1 MSNKRTKHRWLY
13 KLMLFGLLL
22 PAGTTAVAVGAEAAA
37 PSAVVTTVHADH
49 GNGHSSSNHHHNSS
63 SSRKPNNKGQKNKS
77 GGKGSGSKPGGS
89 SAKQSSGDSGAKPN
103 SAWDQALD
111 TLGKDAKD
119 KSDPMQHKN
128 DKNTTDSDQNN
139 NGGGQDKKQADFL
152 TILNSK
158 GDDGGSYMNIWGFLG
173 QANTTFWNGSNS
185 SSLST
190 SYDGLSDFTTGG
202 NKDTQRYGAAY
213 NAAGRYAY
221 VMQSVGLDQGF
232 KSGFKKPSLIYQIA
246 GVCEQVAYVVLGSAD
261 RIFDAAL
268 RLLEWMNPIAWA
280 RNGISSAPASF
291 APLARVVHELY
302 GASKSMGVAIIGLIL
317 AGSLTL
323 AALGITVGT
332 GQAHVGQGKAIT
344 NTFVNLLKRL
354 FVFAILP
361 VFVMYFFDATVKDAQ
376 GIFDDMPNAVSNYA
390 VFGSM
395 VDYNHWVLRSRLD
408 LPAGVRLS
416 SSLSEKN
423 ITPLT
428 HSEIM
433 KINQDGAGYTQ
444 LSGLT
449 NSVSGNASG
458 GGVNLMQSDSSN
470 NQLDNQ
476 AKAMIN
482 SFKRGDSIQASDYG
496 AAVEPGIRT
505 NAAKQSD
512 DKSGNDKGKSN
523 DDNGGSSDSELSQ
536 ELTKTMYN
544 DNAHLNNGGDYT
556 DSFRGS
562 GIPAN
567 GSLLQGY
574 DQSRGGLSTLG
585 MYAYLETTADG
596 NSMDIVA
603 PAYLSN
609 ETAQPRHRSVVIV
622 GTGIEQTGNLV
633 WSFGLAVG
641 LAFLVA
647 GYIIETLKTII
658 ESVMGLTAG
667 VVETAFASLRGGVKL
682 ISIAAAVAIGVFGSA
697 MMYMVATKAYIAI
710 ASMSDTLLQGTNS
723 IVSGV
728 TNFMSFGAGSNSDA
742 VGLASSVNAITVNGA
757 VNIFE
762 GVFLLWV
769 AYLLLHYRGVV
780 VASLASLVEE
790 TANRIMATFGSL
802 SGQGSSGTR
811 GMILSN
817 SNTQNT
823 VGNAMSGMARS
834 AAPLAAAGAGLGGL
848 KALESKFG
856 GKDKSTLKGADQK
869 HNNNKQGTRTS
880 QFGSRS
886 SSNKRGFA
894 AERIANN
901 SGITHNNDRN
911 NAKNNQAKSLVERS
925 NEQNGLRESAN
936 EGAGY
941 QQGGFQNLAYSP
953 NAGDNSRNASNWAGD
968 QEQNS
973 LRDAGSI
980 GGSINDKDAM
990 NVGDMSN
997 MNSDGSSIGMDNDTN
1012 NAAMNDAAMNSSSLG
1027 NDLDTNN
1034 AAMNNAQTDMSNG
1047 LDRDEAL
1054 QNGLDGDTM
1063 NGSDGLDQNGLDQ
1076 NGLDR
1081 DEALQNGLD
1090 GDTMNGSDGLDQN
1103 GLDQNGLDQNGL
1115 DNEPLNTDASANGLD
1130 GQNTNGLSD
1139 AAAANASEIQD
1150 LNGQGNDVANQLY
1163 GNQSQNM
1170 AGAQNRNV
1178 AGNHNQQNQHN
1189 GRNSSR
1195 NSQNMQNGR
1204 SQAGQSI
1211 GTGAANRNGSIS
1223 MNSANNGLMNN
1234 NVSNSLQSTPINKN
1248 ASSAS
1253 VQSKMGDIHQ
1263 ANAVANRATSLA
1275 EANPSNKTLHNQ
1287 AEAAKQN
1294 LTNLQN
1300 NAMMDYNSQAIN
1312 SNMPQNSWL
1321 SSGTDGSK
1329 MSVGTANTAVDKVYD
1344 AQQKLSAAS
1353 DRYGA
1358 SSPQVQQATQ
1368 QLNQARKAA
1377 VGAGLDSS
1385 VVNSTKAI
1393 TAAHA
1398 QIADNAARLMSGTW
1412 TPQGG
1417 AAFKNSSSTRA
1428 IGI

>member
-37 PSAVVTTVHADH
+37 PSAVVTTVHAIE
-49 GNGHSSSNHHHNSS
+49 NPAST
-63 SSRKPNNKGQKNKS
+63 
-77 GGKGSGSKPGGS
+77 
-89 SAKQSSGDSGAKPN
+89 GAKPN

-202 NKDTQRYGAAY
+202 NQDTQRYGAAY

-232 KSGFKKPSLIYQIA
+232 KSGFKKPSFIYQIA

-428 HSEIM
+428 HAEIM

-512 DKSGNDKGKSN
+512 D
-523 DDNGGSSDSELSQ
+523 NGGSSDSELSQ

-544 DNAHLNNGGDYT
+544 DNAHLNNGGNYT

-723 IVSGV
+723 IVSSV

-901 SGITHNNDRN
+901 SGMTHNNDRN

-1012 NAAMNDAAMNSSSLG
+1012 NAAMNDAQTDMSNGLDRDEALQNGLDGDTMNGSDGLDQNGLDQNGLSDAAAANSAEIQDLNGQG
-1027 NDLDTNN
+1027 NDVANQLYGDQSQNMAGAQEQNSLRDAGSIGMDNDTNN
-1034 AAMNNAQTDMSNG
+1034 AAMNDAQTDMSNG

-1076 NGLDR
+1076 NGLD
-1081 DEALQNGLD
+1081 
-1090 GDTMNGSDGLDQN
+1090 
-1103 GLDQNGLDQNGL
+1103 
-1115 DNEPLNTDASANGLD
+1115 NEPLNTDASANGLD
-1130 GQNTNGLSD
+1130 GQNANGLSD
-1139 AAAANASEIQD
+1139 AAAANSAEIQD

-1204 SQAGQSI
+1204 NQSGQSI

-1321 SSGTDGSK
+1321 SSGTDGSN

-1385 VVNSTKAI
+1385 MVNNTKAI

-1398 QIADNAARLMSGTW
+1398 QIADNAAKLMSGTW

>member
-1 MSNKRTKHRWLY
+1 
-13 KLMLFGLLL
+13 MLFGLLL
-22 PAGTTAVAVGAEAAA
+22 PAGTTAVAVGAEAVA
-37 PSAVVTTVHADH
+37 PSAVVTTVHAAH
-49 GNGHSSSNHHHNSS
+49 GKHGKGHGGGNGNSSSNHHNSS
-63 SSRKPNNKGQKNKS
+63 SSHKTNNKGQKNKP

-139 NGGGQDKKQADFL
+139 NGGSQDKKQADFL

-158 GDDGGSYMNIWGFLG
+158 GDDGGSYMNVWGFLG

-202 NKDTQRYGAAY
+202 NQDTQRYGAAY

-361 VFVMYFFDATVKDAQ
+361 VFVMYFFDATVQDAQ

-408 LPAGVRLS
+408 LPAGVQLS
-416 SSLSEKN
+416 SALSEKN

-428 HSEIM
+428 HNEIM

-544 DNAHLNNGGDYT
+544 DNAHLNNGGNYT

-562 GIPAN
+562 GIPSN

-723 IVSGV
+723 IVSSV

-936 EGAGY
+936 DGAGY

-1012 NAAMNDAAMNSSSLG
+1012 NAAMNSSSLG
-1027 NDLDTNN
+1027 NDLDANN

-1076 NGLDR
+1076 NGLD
-1081 DEALQNGLD
+1081 
-1090 GDTMNGSDGLDQN
+1090 
-1103 GLDQNGLDQNGL
+1103 
-1115 DNEPLNTDASANGLD
+1115 NEPLNTDASANGLD
-1130 GQNTNGLSD
+1130 GQNANGLSD
-1139 AAAANASEIQD
+1139 AAAANAAEIQD

-1204 SQAGQSI
+1204 NQAGQSI

-1223 MNSANNGLMNN
+1223 MNSANNGLMNSN
-1234 NVSNSLQSTPINKN
+1234 TSNSLQSTPINKN

-1300 NAMMDYNSQAIN
+1300 GAMMDYNSQAIN

-1368 QLNQARKAA
+1368 QLNQARKEA

-1385 VVNSTKAI
+1385 MVNNTKAI

-1398 QIADNAARLMSGTW
+1398 QIADNAAKLMSGTW

>member
-1 MSNKRTKHRWLY
+1 
-13 KLMLFGLLL
+13 MLFGLLL

-37 PSAVVTTVHADH
+37 PSAVVTTVHADGKH
-49 GNGHSSSNHHHNSS
+49 GSGHGGGNGHSSSNHHHNSS
-63 SSRKPNNKGQKNKS
+63 SSRKPNNKGQKNKP

-202 NKDTQRYGAAY
+202 NQDTQRYGAAY

-302 GASKSMGVAIIGLIL
+302 SASKSMGVAIIGLIL

-361 VFVMYFFDATVKDAQ
+361 VFVMYFFDATVQDAQ
-376 GIFDDMPNAVSNYA
+376 HIFDDMPNAVSNYA

-408 LPAGVRLS
+408 LPAGVQLS
-416 SSLSEKN
+416 SALSEKN

-428 HSEIM
+428 HNEIM

-458 GGVNLMQSDSSN
+458 GGVNLMQSDSTN

-544 DNAHLNNGGDYT
+544 DNAHLNNGGNYT

-562 GIPAN
+562 GIPSN

-723 IVSGV
+723 IVQGRNSIVSSV

-1027 NDLDTNN
+1027 NDLDANN

-1076 NGLDR
+1076 NGLD
-1081 DEALQNGLD
+1081 
-1090 GDTMNGSDGLDQN
+1090 
-1103 GLDQNGLDQNGL
+1103 
-1115 DNEPLNTDASANGLD
+1115 NEPLNTDASANGLD
-1130 GQNTNGLSD
+1130 GQNANGLSD
-1139 AAAANASEIQD
+1139 AAAANAAEIQD

-1204 SQAGQSI
+1204 NQAGQSI

-1234 NVSNSLQSTPINKN
+1234 NTSNSLQSTPINKN

-1385 VVNSTKAI
+1385 MVNNTKAI

-1398 QIADNAARLMSGTW
+1398 QIADNAAKLMSGTW

>member
-1 MSNKRTKHRWLY
+1 
-13 KLMLFGLLL
+13 MLFGLLL

-37 PSAVVTTVHADH
+37 PSAVVTTVHAIKKH
-49 GNGHSSSNHHHNSS
+49 GQGSGNNNHSNRNDD
-63 SSRKPNNKGQKNKS
+63 KKNNNKGQKNKS

-232 KSGFKKPSLIYQIA
+232 KSGFKKPSFIYQIA

-428 HSEIM
+428 HAEIM

-444 LSGLT
+444 LAGLT

-505 NAAKQSD
+505 NAAKQSN
-512 DKSGNDKGKSN
+512 DKSGN
-523 DDNGGSSDSELSQ
+523 DNGGSSDSELSQ

-622 GTGIEQTGNLV
+622 GTGIEQTGNLI

-723 IVSGV
+723 IVSSV

-880 QFGSRS
+880 QFGSQS

-973 LRDAGSI
+973 LRDTGSI

-1012 NAAMNDAAMNSSSLG
+1012 NAAMNSSSLG
-1027 NDLDTNN
+1027 NDLDANN

-1076 NGLDR
+1076 NGLD
-1081 DEALQNGLD
+1081 
-1090 GDTMNGSDGLDQN
+1090 
-1103 GLDQNGLDQNGL
+1103 
-1115 DNEPLNTDASANGLD
+1115 NEPLNADASANGLD
-1130 GQNTNGLSD
+1130 GQNANGLSD
-1139 AAAANASEIQD
+1139 AAAANAAEIQD

-1204 SQAGQSI
+1204 NQAGQSI

-1223 MNSANNGLMNN
+1223 MNSANNGLMSNN
-1234 NVSNSLQSTPINKN
+1234 TSNSLQSTPINKN

-1300 NAMMDYNSQAIN
+1300 GAMMDYNSQAIN

-1385 VVNSTKAI
+1385 MVNNTKAI

-1398 QIADNAARLMSGTW
+1398 QIADNAAKLMSGTW

>member
-37 PSAVVTTVHADH
+37 PSAVVTTVHAAH
-49 GNGHSSSNHHHNSS
+49 GKGHSGGNGHSSSNHHHNSS

-202 NKDTQRYGAAY
+202 NQDTQRYGAAY

-416 SSLSEKN
+416 SALSEKN

-428 HSEIM
+428 HNEIM

-544 DNAHLNNGGDYT
+544 DNAHLNNGGDFT

-567 GSLLQGY
+567 SSLLQGY

-723 IVSGV
+723 IVSSV

-1027 NDLDTNN
+1027 NDLDANN

-1076 NGLDR
+1076 NGLD
-1081 DEALQNGLD
+1081 
-1090 GDTMNGSDGLDQN
+1090 
-1103 GLDQNGLDQNGL
+1103 
-1115 DNEPLNTDASANGLD
+1115 NEPLNTDASANGLD
-1130 GQNTNGLSD
+1130 GQNANGLSD
-1139 AAAANASEIQD
+1139 AAAANAAEIQD

-1163 GNQSQNM
+1163 GDQSQNM

-1204 SQAGQSI
+1204 NQAGQSI

-1234 NVSNSLQSTPINKN
+1234 NTSNSLQSTPINKN

-1300 NAMMDYNSQAIN
+1300 GAMMDYNSQAIN

-1368 QLNQARKAA
+1368 QLNQARKEA

-1385 VVNSTKAI
+1385 MVNNTKAI

-1398 QIADNAARLMSGTW
+1398 QIADNAAKLMSGTW

>member
-1 MSNKRTKHRWLY
+1 
-13 KLMLFGLLL
+13 MLFGLLL

-37 PSAVVTTVHADH
+37 PSAVVTIVHADGKH
-49 GNGHSSSNHHHNSS
+49 GSGHGGGNGHSSSNHHHNSS
-63 SSRKPNNKGQKNKS
+63 SSRKPNNKGQKNKP

-158 GDDGGSYMNIWGFLG
+158 GDDGGSYMNVWGFLG

-202 NKDTQRYGAAY
+202 NQDTQRYGAAY

-361 VFVMYFFDATVKDAQ
+361 VFVMYFFDATVQDAQ

-416 SSLSEKN
+416 SALSEKN

-544 DNAHLNNGGDYT
+544 DNAHLNNGGDFT

-723 IVSGV
+723 IVQGRNSIVSSV

-911 NAKNNQAKSLVERS
+911 NARNNQAKSLVERS

-936 EGAGY
+936 EGTGY

-997 MNSDGSSIGMDNDTN
+997 MNSDESSIGMDNDTN

-1034 AAMNNAQTDMSNG
+1034 AAMNSSSLGNDLDANNAAMNNAQTDMSNG

-1063 NGSDGLDQNGLDQ
+1063 NGSG
-1076 NGLDR
+1076 
-1081 DEALQNGLD
+1081 
-1090 GDTMNGSDGLDQN
+1090 

-1130 GQNTNGLSD
+1130 GPNANGLSD
-1139 AAAANASEIQD
+1139 AAAANSAEIQD

-1204 SQAGQSI
+1204 NQAGQSI

-1321 SSGTDGSK
+1321 SSGTDGSE

-1385 VVNSTKAI
+1385 MVNNTKAI
-1393 TAAHA
+1393 TAAHE
-1398 QIADNAARLMSGTW
+1398 QIADNAAKLMSGTW

>member
-1 MSNKRTKHRWLY
+1 
-13 KLMLFGLLL
+13 MLFGLLL

-37 PSAVVTTVHADH
+37 PSAVVTTVHADGKH
-49 GNGHSSSNHHHNSS
+49 GSGHGGGNGHSSSNHHHNSS
-63 SSRKPNNKGQKNKS
+63 SSRKPNNKGQKNKP

-202 NKDTQRYGAAY
+202 NQDTQRYGAAY

-302 GASKSMGVAIIGLIL
+302 SASKSMGVAIIGLIL

-361 VFVMYFFDATVKDAQ
+361 VFVMYFFDATVQDAQ
-376 GIFDDMPNAVSNYA
+376 HIFDDMPNAVSNYA

-408 LPAGVRLS
+408 LPAGVQLS
-416 SSLSEKN
+416 SALSEKN

-428 HSEIM
+428 HNEIM
-433 KINQDGAGYTQ
+433 KINQDEAGYTQ

-458 GGVNLMQSDSSN
+458 GGVNLMQSDSTN

-544 DNAHLNNGGDYT
+544 DNAHLNNGGNYT

-562 GIPAN
+562 GIPSN

-723 IVSGV
+723 IVQGRNSIVSSV

-1027 NDLDTNN
+1027 NDLDANN

-1063 NGSDGLDQNGLDQ
+1063 NGSD
-1076 NGLDR
+1076 
-1081 DEALQNGLD
+1081 E
-1090 GDTMNGSDGLDQN
+1090 
-1103 GLDQNGLDQNGL
+1103 LDQNGLDQNGL

-1130 GQNTNGLSD
+1130 GQNANGLSD
-1139 AAAANASEIQD
+1139 AAAANAAEIQD

-1204 SQAGQSI
+1204 NQAGQSI

-1234 NVSNSLQSTPINKN
+1234 NTSNSLQSTPINKN

-1385 VVNSTKAI
+1385 MVNNTKAI
-1393 TAAHA
+1393 TAAHE
-1398 QIADNAARLMSGTW
+1398 QIADNAAKLMSGTW

>member
-1 MSNKRTKHRWLY
+1 
-13 KLMLFGLLL
+13 MLFGLLL

-37 PSAVVTTVHADH
+37 PSAVVTTVHADGKH
-49 GNGHSSSNHHHNSS
+49 GSGHGGGNGHSSSNHHHNSS
-63 SSRKPNNKGQKNKS
+63 SSRKPNNKGQKNKP

-202 NKDTQRYGAAY
+202 NQDTQRYGAAY

-302 GASKSMGVAIIGLIL
+302 SASKSMGVAIIGLIL

-361 VFVMYFFDATVKDAQ
+361 VFVMYFFDATVQDAQ
-376 GIFDDMPNAVSNYA
+376 HIFDDMPNAVSNYA

-408 LPAGVRLS
+408 LPAGVQLS
-416 SSLSEKN
+416 SALSEKN

-428 HSEIM
+428 HNEIM
-433 KINQDGAGYTQ
+433 KINQDEAGYTQ

-458 GGVNLMQSDSSN
+458 GGVNLMQSDSTN

-544 DNAHLNNGGDYT
+544 DNAHLNNGGNYT

-562 GIPAN
+562 GIPSN

-723 IVSGV
+723 IVQGRNSIVSSV

-901 SGITHNNDRN
+901 SGVTHNNDRN

-1027 NDLDTNN
+1027 NDLDANN

-1076 NGLDR
+1076 NGLD
-1081 DEALQNGLD
+1081 
-1090 GDTMNGSDGLDQN
+1090 
-1103 GLDQNGLDQNGL
+1103 
-1115 DNEPLNTDASANGLD
+1115 NEPLNTDASANGLD
-1130 GQNTNGLSD
+1130 GQNANGLSD
-1139 AAAANASEIQD
+1139 AAAANAAEIQD

-1195 NSQNMQNGR
+1195 SSQNMQNGR

-1234 NVSNSLQSTPINKN
+1234 NTSNSLQSTPINRN

-1385 VVNSTKAI
+1385 MVNNTKAI
-1393 TAAHA
+1393 TAAHE
-1398 QIADNAARLMSGTW
+1398 QIADNAAKLMSGTW

>member
-1 MSNKRTKHRWLY
+1 
-13 KLMLFGLLL
+13 MLFGLLL

-37 PSAVVTTVHADH
+37 PSAVVTTVHAAH
-49 GNGHSSSNHHHNSS
+49 GKHGSGHGGGNGHSSSNHHNSS

-139 NGGGQDKKQADFL
+139 NGGNQDKKQADFL

-158 GDDGGSYMNIWGFLG
+158 GDDGGSYMNVWGFLG

-202 NKDTQRYGAAY
+202 NQDTQRYGAAY

-302 GASKSMGVAIIGLIL
+302 SASKSMGVAIIGLIL

-416 SSLSEKN
+416 SALSEKN

-544 DNAHLNNGGDYT
+544 DNAHLNNGGDFT

-710 ASMSDTLLQGTNS
+710 ASMSDTLLQGANS
-723 IVSGV
+723 IVSSV

-848 KALESKFG
+848 KALENKFG

-1027 NDLDTNN
+1027 NDLDANN

-1076 NGLDR
+1076 NGLD
-1081 DEALQNGLD
+1081 
-1090 GDTMNGSDGLDQN
+1090 
-1103 GLDQNGLDQNGL
+1103 
-1115 DNEPLNTDASANGLD
+1115 NEPLNTDASANDLD
-1130 GQNTNGLSD
+1130 GQNANGLSD
-1139 AAAANASEIQD
+1139 AAAANAAEIQD

-1204 SQAGQSI
+1204 NQAGQSV

-1234 NVSNSLQSTPINKN
+1234 NTSNSLQSTPINKN

-1300 NAMMDYNSQAIN
+1300 GAMMDYNSQAIN

-1368 QLNQARKAA
+1368 QLNQARKEA

-1385 VVNSTKAI
+1385 MVNNTKAI
-1393 TAAHA
+1393 TAAHT
-1398 QIADNAARLMSGTW
+1398 QIADNAAKLMSGTW

>member
-1 MSNKRTKHRWLY
+1 
-13 KLMLFGLLL
+13 MLFGLLL

-37 PSAVVTTVHADH
+37 PSAVVTTVHAAH
-49 GNGHSSSNHHHNSS
+49 GKGHSGGNGHSSSNHHHNSS

-89 SAKQSSGDSGAKPN
+89 STKQSSGDSGAKPN

-128 DKNTTDSDQNN
+128 DKDTTDSDQNN
-139 NGGGQDKKQADFL
+139 NGGSKDKKQADFL

-173 QANTTFWNGSNS
+173 QANTLFWNGSNS

-190 SYDGLSDFTTGG
+190 SYDGLSYFTTGG
-202 NKDTQRYGAAY
+202 NQDTQRYGAAY

-361 VFVMYFFDATVKDAQ
+361 VFVMYFFDATVQDAQ

-408 LPAGVRLS
+408 LPAGVQLS
-416 SSLSEKN
+416 SALSEKN

-428 HSEIM
+428 HNEIM

-458 GGVNLMQSDSSN
+458 GGVNLMQSDSTN

-544 DNAHLNNGGDYT
+544 DNAHLNNGGNYT

-562 GIPAN
+562 GIPSN

-723 IVSGV
+723 IVSSV

-869 HNNNKQGTRTS
+869 HNSNKQGTRTS

-901 SGITHNNDRN
+901 SGMTHNNDRN

-936 EGAGY
+936 EGTGY

-973 LRDAGSI
+973 LQDAGSI

-1027 NDLDTNN
+1027 NDLDANN
-1034 AAMNNAQTDMSNG
+1034 AAMNNTQTDMSNG

-1063 NGSDGLDQNGLDQ
+1063 NGSDGLDQNGLD
-1076 NGLDR
+1076 R

-1090 GDTMNGSDGLDQN
+1090 GDTMNGSDGLNQN
-1103 GLDQNGLDQNGL
+1103 GLDQYGL

-1130 GQNTNGLSD
+1130 GQNANGLSD
-1139 AAAANASEIQD
+1139 AAAANSAEIQD

-1204 SQAGQSI
+1204 NQAGQSI

-1368 QLNQARKAA
+1368 QLNQARKEA

-1385 VVNSTKAI
+1385 MVNNTKAI

-1398 QIADNAARLMSGTW
+1398 QIADNAAKLMSGTW

>member
-1 MSNKRTKHRWLY
+1 
-13 KLMLFGLLL
+13 MLFGLLL

-37 PSAVVTTVHADH
+37 PSAVVTTVHADGKH
-49 GNGHSSSNHHHNSS
+49 GSGHGGGNGHSSSNHHHNSS
-63 SSRKPNNKGQKNKS
+63 SSRKPNNKGQKNKP

-202 NKDTQRYGAAY
+202 NRDTQRYGAAY

-302 GASKSMGVAIIGLIL
+302 SASKSMGVAIIGLIL

-361 VFVMYFFDATVKDAQ
+361 VFVMYFFDATVQDAQ
-376 GIFDDMPNAVSNYA
+376 HIFDDMPNAVSNYA

-408 LPAGVRLS
+408 LPAGVQLS
-416 SSLSEKN
+416 SALSEKN

-428 HSEIM
+428 HNEIM
-433 KINQDGAGYTQ
+433 KINQDEAGYTQ

-458 GGVNLMQSDSSN
+458 GGVNLMQSDSTN

-544 DNAHLNNGGDYT
+544 DNAHLNNGGNYT

-562 GIPAN
+562 GIPSN

-723 IVSGV
+723 IVQGRNSIVSSV

-856 GKDKSTLKGADQK
+856 GKDKSTLKGTDQK

-1027 NDLDTNN
+1027 NDLDANN

-1076 NGLDR
+1076 NGLD
-1081 DEALQNGLD
+1081 
-1090 GDTMNGSDGLDQN
+1090 
-1103 GLDQNGLDQNGL
+1103 
-1115 DNEPLNTDASANGLD
+1115 NEPLNTDASANGLD
-1130 GQNTNGLSD
+1130 GQNANGLSD
-1139 AAAANASEIQD
+1139 AAAANAAEIQD

-1204 SQAGQSI
+1204 SQAGQSM

-1234 NVSNSLQSTPINKN
+1234 NTSNSLQSTPINKN

-1385 VVNSTKAI
+1385 MVNNTKAI
-1393 TAAHA
+1393 TAAHE
-1398 QIADNAARLMSGTW
+1398 QIADNAAKLMSGTW

>member
-22 PAGTTAVAVGAEAAA
+22 PAGTTAVAVGAEASA
-37 PSAVVTTVHADH
+37 PSAVVTTVHAIEKH
-49 GNGHSSSNHHHNSS
+49 GGGSGNNNHSNRNDDKKNNNS
-63 SSRKPNNKGQKNKS
+63 KKHKG
-77 GGKGSGSKPGGS
+77 GGKDSGKSNVSHPAS
-89 SAKQSSGDSGAKPN
+89 PASTGAKPN

-232 KSGFKKPSLIYQIA
+232 KSGFKKPSFIYQIA

-428 HSEIM
+428 HAEIM

-449 NSVSGNASG
+449 NSVSGNAS

-512 DKSGNDKGKSN
+512 D
-523 DDNGGSSDSELSQ
+523 NGGSSDSELSQ

-544 DNAHLNNGGDYT
+544 DNAHLNNGGNYT

-723 IVSGV
+723 IVSSV

-742 VGLASSVNAITVNGA
+742 VGLASSVNAITINGA

-1012 NAAMNDAAMNSSSLG
+1012 NAAINDAAMNSSSLG
-1027 NDLDTNN
+1027 NDLDANNAAMNSSSLGNDLDTNNAAMNSSSLGNDLDANN

-1076 NGLDR
+1076 NGLD
-1081 DEALQNGLD
+1081 
-1090 GDTMNGSDGLDQN
+1090 
-1103 GLDQNGLDQNGL
+1103 
-1115 DNEPLNTDASANGLD
+1115 NEPLNTDASANGLD
-1130 GQNTNGLSD
+1130 GQNANGLSD

-1234 NVSNSLQSTPINKN
+1234 NISNSLQSTPINKN

-1300 NAMMDYNSQAIN
+1300 GAMMDYNSQAIN

-1321 SSGTDGSK
+1321 SSGTDGSE

-1385 VVNSTKAI
+1385 MVNNTKAI

-1398 QIADNAARLMSGTW
+1398 QIADNAAKLMSGTW